1 MTIFKKYFLYLMIV
15 FLPLPVIASEE
26 LPDIKYDKFTLP
38 NGLRVIVHEDRKI
51 PVVAVNVW
59 YHVGSKDELPGKTGF
74 AHLFEH
80 LMFNGTENYNNEY
93 FGPFQQVGA
102 TNMNGTTNNDRTN
115 YFENVPTPAL
125 DLALWMESDRMGHL
139 LGVVNQEKLDEQR
152 GVVQNE
158 KRQGENQP
166 YGRVFIQASKATFPV
181 GHPYSWTTIGSMEDL
196 NAATLEDVQLWFK
209 TYYGPNNAVLSL
221 AGDINVDE
229 AKKIVT
235 KYFGDI
241 PPGPSPIKKKK
252 WIAKRSG
259 EKREIMY
266 DRVPNARIYKVW
278 NTPEIGSP
286 EHAHFELLASLLTGG
301 KNSALYQELVYK
313 RQLATSVSA
322 FYYDREIA
330 GQFWIA
336 VDLANGRSLDD
347 LEDAMDKA
355 LSDFIKKGPSAKRLK
370 NTKTSI
376 RASSIK
382 GLQRVGGF
390 GGKSDLLAY
399 SEVYSGNPGAYL
411 EFINGIM
418 EITNKEIKETANT
431 WLTDGAYVL
440 TVIPEENRS
449 YDSESTAD
457 RSKLPF
463 PTEFPELDLPEI
475 QRAKLSNGLE
485 VVLAERHDVPM
496 INLSFQIKSGHATDP
511 LGQPG
516 LANFTMSMLT
526 EGSKS
531 FNALELSDQLEELG
545 TDLYTSTGL
554 DSSSINISSL
564 KSSFEESIEIMFE
577 VITEPTFDQ
586 EEIDRKKIRWLAA
599 IDQSLSTPNG
609 MVSNLIPEILYGEDH
624 PYAKPFSGN
633 GTRESIQ
640 WMSRDDLINYK
651 NRFIAPSNGTLILVG
666 DTTLDE
672 ILPILEA
679 QFGSWPENRMLKGAQ
694 LVYTINKEPDSRRVF
709 LIDKPG
715 AVQSLIVAGQLMP
728 GMRTSDEID
737 IDLMNRVIGG
747 SFTSRL
753 NMNLREDKSWS
764 YGVRTRLSQ
773 YKGPRP
779 MLVSAPVQ
787 TDKTVDSIQEIIREY
802 DEYLSSNPAK
812 NEELEAI
819 VNDLSLGLIGDFET
833 FGSLMSGLSGIV
845 SFDREDDFLDNLPTK
860 YRSMTIDNINAAA
873 ERYIDPSI
881 WTWVIVGDLSKI
893 EQGIRELDLGE
904 IEILKLD

>member
-1 MTIFKKYFLYLMIV
+1 MTIFKKYFLYFVIV
-15 FLPLPVIASEE
+15 FSPLSVIASEQ

-139 LGVVNQEKLDEQR
+139 LGVINQEKLDEQR

-511 LGQPG
+511 LGQTG

-640 WMSRDDLINYK
+640 WMSRDDLIDYK

-728 GMRTSDEID
+728 GMRTPDEID

-753 NMNLREDKSWS
+753 NINLREDKSWS

-845 SFDREDDFLDNLPTK
+845 SFDREDDFLDNLPAK
-860 YRSMTIDNINAAA
+860 YRSMTIDDINTAA

>member
-1 MTIFKKYFLYLMIV
+1 MINLNKTILSFLVVLIS
-15 FLPLPVIASEE
+15 FSTLANEDLPE
-26 LPDIKYDKFTLP
+26 IKYEKFTLP

-51 PVVAVNVW
+51 PVVAVNIW
-59 YHVGSKDELPGKTGF
+59 YHVGSKDERPGKTGF

-93 FGPFQQVGA
+93 FSPFQQVGA
-102 TNMNGTTNNDRTN
+102 TDMNGTTNNDRTN

-139 LGVVNQEKLDEQR
+139 LGVVNEEKLDEQR

-166 YGRVFIQASKATFPV
+166 YGRVFLQASKSTFPV
-181 GHPYSWTTIGSMEDL
+181 GHPYSWTTIGSLEDL
-196 NAATLEDVQLWFK
+196 NAATLEDVQNWFK

-221 AGDINVDE
+221 AGDLNTDE
-229 AKKIVT
+229 AKEIVT

-266 DRVPNARIYKVW
+266 DRVPNTRIYKVW

-286 EHAHFELLASLLTGG
+286 EQTHFELMASLLTGG
-301 KNSALYQELVYK
+301 KNSSLYQELVYK
-313 RQLATSVSA
+313 RRLATSVSA
-322 FYYDREIA
+322 FYYDRELA

-336 VDLANGRSLDD
+336 VDLANGQSLAELEAALDD
-347 LEDAMDKA
+347 T
-355 LSDFIKKGPSAKRLK
+355 LSEFIKRGPNAKRLK

-376 RASSIK
+376 RASWIK
-382 GLQRVGGF
+382 GLQRIGGF

-399 SEVYSGNPGAYL
+399 SEVYSGDPGAYL
-411 EFINGIM
+411 KFINDMM
-418 EITNKEIKETANT
+418 EITNKDIKTTAST

-440 TVIPEENRS
+440 TVVPEETRTFS
-449 YDSESTAD
+449 TESVVD
-457 RSKLPF
+457 RTQLPF
-463 PTEFPELDLPEI
+463 PTDFPVLDLPKI
-475 QRAKLSNGLE
+475 QRAKLSNGLD
-485 VVLAERHDVPM
+485 VVFAERHDVPM

-511 LGQPG
+511 KEQPG
-516 LANFTMSMLT
+516 LASFTMSMLT
-526 EGSKS
+526 EGTGSYD
-531 FNALELSDQLEELG
+531 ALELSNRLEELG
-545 TDLYTSTGL
+545 TDLYTNTGL
-554 DSSSINISSL
+554 DVSSVNISSL
-564 KSSFEESIEIMFE
+564 KSNFVDSLKIMHE
-577 VITEPTFDQ
+577 VITDSTFDQ
-586 EEIDRKKIRWLAA
+586 TEIERKKSRWLAA

-609 MVSNLIPEILYGEDH
+609 MVSNLIPEILYGENH

-640 WMSRDDLINYK
+640 WMSREDLINYK
-651 NRFIAPSNGTLILVG
+651 QRFIAPSNASLIVVG

-672 ILPILEA
+672 VVPMLES
-679 QFGSWPENRMLKGAQ
+679 QFGKLTENKMLKGAQ
-694 LVYTINKEPDSRRVF
+694 LDYKVTNQPETRKVYLV
-709 LIDKPG
+709 DKPG

-728 GMRTSDEID
+728 AIGSSDEID

-779 MLVSAPVQ
+779 MLVYAPVQ
-787 TDKTVDSIQEIIREY
+787 TDKTIPSIQEIIREY

-812 NEELEAI
+812 DEELEAI
-819 VNDLSLGLIGDFET
+819 VKDLSLGLIGDYET
-833 FGSLMSGLSGIV
+833 FGALMSGLSGIV
-845 SFDREDDFLDNLPTK
+845 SQGRDDNYIDTLPTK
-860 YRSMTIDNINAAA
+860 YRSMTIEDINSAAI
-873 ERYIDPSI
+873 RYLDPSI

-893 EQGIRELDLGE
+893 EEGIEELNLGK
-904 IEILKLD
+904 IEVITLD

>member
-1 MTIFKKYFLYLMIV
+1 MINLNKTIISFLVVLIS
-15 FLPLPVIASEE
+15 FSTLANEDLPE
-26 LPDIKYDKFTLP
+26 IKYEKFTLP

-59 YHVGSKDELPGKTGF
+59 YHVGSKDERPGKTGF

-93 FGPFQQVGA
+93 FSPFQQVGA
-102 TNMNGTTNNDRTN
+102 TDMNGTTNNDRTN

-139 LGVVNQEKLDEQR
+139 LGVVNEEKLNEQR

-166 YGRVFIQASKATFPV
+166 YGRVFLQASKSTFPV
-181 GHPYSWTTIGSMEDL
+181 GHPYSWTTIGSLEDL
-196 NAATLEDVQLWFK
+196 NAATLEDVQTWFK

-221 AGDINVDE
+221 AGDINTDE
-229 AKKIVT
+229 AKEIVT

-266 DRVPNARIYKVW
+266 DRVPNTRIYKVW

-286 EHAHFELLASLLTGG
+286 EHTHFELMASLLTGG
-301 KNSALYQELVYK
+301 KNSSLYQELVYK
-313 RQLATSVSA
+313 RRLATSVSA
-322 FYYDREIA
+322 FYYDRELA

-336 VDLANGRSLDD
+336 VDLANGQSLAELEAALDD
-347 LEDAMDKA
+347 T
-355 LSDFIKKGPSAKRLK
+355 LSEFIKRGPNVKRLK

-376 RASSIK
+376 RASWIK
-382 GLQRVGGF
+382 GLQRIGGF

-399 SEVYSGNPGAYL
+399 SEVYSGDPGAYL
-411 EFINGIM
+411 KFINDMM
-418 EITNKEIKETANT
+418 EITNKDIKTTASA

-440 TVIPEENRS
+440 TVVPEENRTFS
-449 YDSESTAD
+449 SESVVD
-457 RSKLPF
+457 RTQLPF
-463 PTEFPELDLPEI
+463 PTDFPVLDLPKI
-475 QRAKLSNGLE
+475 QRAKLSNGLD

-511 LGQPG
+511 KEQPG
-516 LANFTMSMLT
+516 LASFTMSMLT
-526 EGSKS
+526 EGTGSYD
-531 FNALELSDQLEELG
+531 ALELSDRLEELG
-545 TDLYTSTGL
+545 TDLYTNTGL
-554 DSSSINISSL
+554 DVSSVNISSL
-564 KSSFEESIEIMFE
+564 KSNFVDSLKIMHE
-577 VITEPTFDQ
+577 VIIDSTFDQ
-586 EEIDRKKIRWLAA
+586 TEIERKKSRWLAA

-609 MVSNLIPEILYGEDH
+609 MVSNLIPEILYGENH

-640 WMSRDDLINYK
+640 WMSREDLINYK
-651 NRFIAPSNGTLILVG
+651 QRFIAPSNASLIVVG

-672 ILPILEA
+672 VVPMLES
-679 QFGSWPENRMLKGAQ
+679 QFGKLTENKMLKGAQ
-694 LVYTINKEPDSRRVF
+694 LDYEVENQSETRKVYLV
-709 LIDKPG
+709 DKPG

-728 GMRTSDEID
+728 AIGSPDEID

-779 MLVSAPVQ
+779 MLVYAPVQ
-787 TDKTVDSIQEIIREY
+787 TDKTIPSIQEIIREY

-812 NEELEAI
+812 DEELEAI
-819 VNDLSLGLIGDFET
+819 VKDLSLGLIGDYET
-833 FGSLMSGLSGIV
+833 FGALMSGLSGIV
-845 SFDREDDFLDNLPTK
+845 SQGRDDNYIDTLPTK
-860 YRSMTIDNINAAA
+860 YRSMTIEDINSAAK
-873 ERYIDPSI
+873 RYLDPSI

-893 EQGIRELDLGE
+893 EEGIEELNLGK
-904 IEILKLD
+904 IEVITLD

>member
-1 MTIFKKYFLYLMIV
+1 MINLNKTIISFLVVLIS
-15 FLPLPVIASEE
+15 FSTFANEDLPE
-26 LPDIKYDKFTLP
+26 IKYEKFTLP

-59 YHVGSKDELPGKTGF
+59 YHVGSKDERPGKTGF

-93 FGPFQQVGA
+93 FSPFQQVGA
-102 TNMNGTTNNDRTN
+102 TDMNGTTNNDRTN

-139 LGVVNQEKLDEQR
+139 LGVVNEEKLNEQR

-166 YGRVFIQASKATFPV
+166 YGRVFLQASKSTFPV
-181 GHPYSWTTIGSMEDL
+181 GHPYSWTTIGSLEDL
-196 NAATLEDVQLWFK
+196 NAATLEDVQTWFK

-221 AGDINVDE
+221 AGDINADE
-229 AKKIVT
+229 AKEIVT

-266 DRVPNARIYKVW
+266 DRVPNTRIYKVW

-286 EHAHFELLASLLTGG
+286 EHTHFELMASLLTGG
-301 KNSALYQELVYK
+301 KNSSLYQELVYK
-313 RQLATSVSA
+313 RRLATSVSA
-322 FYYDREIA
+322 FYYDRELA

-336 VDLANGRSLDD
+336 VDLANGQSLAELEAALDD
-347 LEDAMDKA
+347 T
-355 LSDFIKKGPSAKRLK
+355 LSEFIKRGPNAKRLK

-376 RASSIK
+376 RASWIK
-382 GLQRVGGF
+382 GLQRIGGF

-399 SEVYSGNPGAYL
+399 SEVYSGDPGAYL
-411 EFINGIM
+411 KFINDMM
-418 EITNKEIKETANT
+418 EITNKDIKTTASA

-440 TVIPEENRS
+440 TVVPEENRTFS
-449 YDSESTAD
+449 SESVVD
-457 RSKLPF
+457 RTQLPF
-463 PTEFPELDLPEI
+463 PTDFPVLDLPKI
-475 QRAKLSNGLE
+475 QRAKLSNGLD

-511 LGQPG
+511 KEQPG
-516 LANFTMSMLT
+516 LASFTMSMLT
-526 EGSKS
+526 EGTGSYD
-531 FNALELSDQLEELG
+531 ALELSDRLEELG
-545 TDLYTSTGL
+545 TDLYTNTGL
-554 DSSSINISSL
+554 DVSSVNISSL
-564 KSSFEESIEIMFE
+564 KSNFVDSLKIMHE
-577 VITEPTFDQ
+577 VITDSTFDQ
-586 EEIDRKKIRWLAA
+586 TEIERKKSRWLAA

-609 MVSNLIPEILYGEDH
+609 MVSNLIPEILYGENH

-640 WMSRDDLINYK
+640 WMSREDLINYK
-651 NRFIAPSNGTLILVG
+651 QRFIAPSNASLIVVG

-672 ILPILEA
+672 VVPMLES
-679 QFGSWPENRMLKGAQ
+679 QFGKLTENKMLKGAQ
-694 LVYTINKEPDSRRVF
+694 LDYKVTNQPETRKVYLV
-709 LIDKPG
+709 DKPG

-728 GMRTSDEID
+728 AIGSSDEID

-779 MLVSAPVQ
+779 MLVYAPVQ
-787 TDKTVDSIQEIIREY
+787 TDKTIPSIQEIIREY
-802 DEYLSSNPAK
+802 DEYLSSNPA
-812 NEELEAI
+812 NDEELEAI
-819 VNDLSLGLIGDFET
+819 VKDLSLGLIGDYET
-833 FGSLMSGLSGIV
+833 FGALMSGLSGIV
-845 SFDREDDFLDNLPTK
+845 SQGRDDNYIDTLPTK
-860 YRSMTIDNINAAA
+860 YRSMTIEDINSAAI
-873 ERYIDPSI
+873 RYLDPSI

-893 EQGIRELDLGE
+893 EEGIEELNLGK
-904 IEILKLD
+904 IEVITLD

>member
-1 MTIFKKYFLYLMIV
+1 MTIFKKYFLYLLIV
-15 FLPLPVIASEE
+15 FLPLPVIASEQ

-347 LEDAMDKA
+347 LEDAMDTA

-728 GMRTSDEID
+728 GMRTPDEID

-845 SFDREDDFLDNLPTK
+845 SFDREDDFLDNLPAK
-860 YRSMTIDNINAAA
+860 YRSMTIDDINTAA

>member
-1 MTIFKKYFLYLMIV
+1 MINLNKTILSFLVVLIS
-15 FLPLPVIASEE
+15 FSTLANEDLPE
-26 LPDIKYDKFTLP
+26 IKYEKFTLP

-51 PVVAVNVW
+51 PVVAVNIW
-59 YHVGSKDELPGKTGF
+59 YHVGSKDERPGKTGF

-93 FGPFQQVGA
+93 FSPFQQVGA
-102 TNMNGTTNNDRTN
+102 TDMNGTTNNDRTN

-139 LGVVNQEKLDEQR
+139 LGVVNEEKLDEQR

-166 YGRVFIQASKATFPV
+166 YGRVFLQASKSTFPV
-181 GHPYSWTTIGSMEDL
+181 GHPYSWTTIGSLEDL
-196 NAATLEDVQLWFK
+196 NAATLEDVQNWFK

-221 AGDINVDE
+221 AGDINTDE
-229 AKKIVT
+229 AKEIVT

-266 DRVPNARIYKVW
+266 DRVPNTRIYKVW

-286 EHAHFELLASLLTGG
+286 EQTHFELMASLLTGG
-301 KNSALYQELVYK
+301 KNSSLYQELVYK
-313 RQLATSVSA
+313 RRLATSVSA
-322 FYYDREIA
+322 FYYDRELA

-336 VDLANGRSLDD
+336 VDLANGQSLAELEAALDD
-347 LEDAMDKA
+347 T
-355 LSDFIKKGPSAKRLK
+355 LSEFIKRGPNAKRLK

-376 RASSIK
+376 RASWIK
-382 GLQRVGGF
+382 GLQRIGGF

-399 SEVYSGNPGAYL
+399 SEVYSGDPGAYL
-411 EFINGIM
+411 KFINDMM
-418 EITNKEIKETANT
+418 EITNKDIKTTAST

-440 TVIPEENRS
+440 TVVPEETRTFS
-449 YDSESTAD
+449 TESVVD
-457 RSKLPF
+457 RTQLPF
-463 PTEFPELDLPEI
+463 PTDFPVLDLPKI
-475 QRAKLSNGLE
+475 QRAKLSNGLD
-485 VVLAERHDVPM
+485 VVFAERHDVPM

-511 LGQPG
+511 KEQPG
-516 LANFTMSMLT
+516 LASFTMSMLT
-526 EGSKS
+526 EGTGSYD
-531 FNALELSDQLEELG
+531 ALELSNRLEELG
-545 TDLYTSTGL
+545 TDLYTNTGL
-554 DSSSINISSL
+554 DVSSVNISSL
-564 KSSFEESIEIMFE
+564 KSNFVDSLKIMHE
-577 VITEPTFDQ
+577 VITDSTFDQ
-586 EEIDRKKIRWLAA
+586 TEIERKKSRWLAA

-609 MVSNLIPEILYGEDH
+609 MVSNLIPEILYGENH

-640 WMSRDDLINYK
+640 WMSREDLINYK
-651 NRFIAPSNGTLILVG
+651 QRFIAPSNASLIVVG

-672 ILPILEA
+672 VVPMLES
-679 QFGSWPENRMLKGAQ
+679 QFGKLTENKMLKGAQ
-694 LVYTINKEPDSRRVF
+694 LDYKVTNQPETRKVYLV
-709 LIDKPG
+709 DKPG

-728 GMRTSDEID
+728 AIGSSDEID

-779 MLVSAPVQ
+779 MLVYAPVQ
-787 TDKTVDSIQEIIREY
+787 TDKTIPSIQEIIREY

-812 NEELEAI
+812 DEELEAI
-819 VNDLSLGLIGDFET
+819 VKDLSLGLIGDYET
-833 FGSLMSGLSGIV
+833 FGALMSGLSGIV
-845 SFDREDDFLDNLPTK
+845 SQGRDDNYIDTLPTK
-860 YRSMTIDNINAAA
+860 YRSMTIEDINSAAI
-873 ERYIDPSI
+873 RYLDPSI

-893 EQGIRELDLGE
+893 EEGIEELNLGK
-904 IEILKLD
+904 IEVITLD

>member
-1 MTIFKKYFLYLMIV
+1 MINLNKTITSFLI
-15 FLPLPVIASEE
+15 FLISFSTLANEDLPE
-26 LPDIKYDKFTLP
+26 IKYEKFTLP

-59 YHVGSKDELPGKTGF
+59 YHVGSKDERPGKTGF

-102 TNMNGTTNNDRTN
+102 TDMNGTTNNDRTN

-139 LGVVNQEKLDEQR
+139 LGVINEEKLDEQR

-166 YGRVFIQASKATFPV
+166 YGRVFLQASKSTFPV
-181 GHPYSWTTIGSMEDL
+181 GHPYSWTTIGSLEDL
-196 NAATLEDVQLWFK
+196 NAATLEDVQTWFK

-221 AGDINVDE
+221 AGDINTDE
-229 AKKIVT
+229 AKEIVT

-266 DRVPNARIYKVW
+266 DRVPNTRIYKVW

-286 EHAHFELLASLLTGG
+286 EHTHFELMASLLTGG
-301 KNSALYQELVYK
+301 KNSSLYQELVYK

-322 FYYDREIA
+322 FYYDRELA

-336 VDLANGRSLDD
+336 VDLANGQSLEELEAALDD
-347 LEDAMDKA
+347 T
-355 LSDFIKKGPSAKRLK
+355 LSEFIKRGPNAKRLK

-382 GLQRVGGF
+382 GLQRIGGF

-399 SEVYSGNPGAYL
+399 SEVYTGDPGAYL
-411 EFINGIM
+411 KFINDM
-418 EITNKEIKETANT
+418 MDITNKDIKTTASA

-440 TVIPEENRS
+440 TVVPEENRTFS
-449 YDSESTAD
+449 TESLVD
-457 RSKLPF
+457 RTQLPF
-463 PTEFPELDLPEI
+463 PTDFPVLDLPKI
-475 QRAKLSNGLE
+475 QRAKLSNGLD

-496 INLSFQIKSGHATDP
+496 VNLSFQIKSGHATDP
-511 LGQPG
+511 KEQPG
-516 LANFTMSMLT
+516 LASFTMSMLT
-526 EGSKS
+526 EGTSS
-531 FNALELSDQLEELG
+531 YDALELSDRLEELG
-545 TDLYTSTGL
+545 TDLYTNTGL
-554 DSSSINISSL
+554 DVSSVNISSL
-564 KSSFEESIEIMFE
+564 KSNFVDSLKIMHE
-577 VITEPTFDQ
+577 VITDPTFDQ
-586 EEIDRKKIRWLAA
+586 TEIERKKVRWLAA

-609 MVSNLIPEILYGEDH
+609 IVSNLIPEILYGDNH

-640 WMSRDDLINYK
+640 WMSREDLINYK
-651 NRFIAPSNGTLILVG
+651 QRFITPSNASLIVVG

-672 ILPILEA
+672 LVPMLES
-679 QFGSWPENRMLKGAQ
+679 QFGKLAENKMLKGVQ
-694 LVYTINKEPDSRRVF
+694 LNYEVENQSETRRGYLV
-709 LIDKPG
+709 DKPG

-728 GMRTSDEID
+728 AIGSSDEID

-764 YGVRTRLSQ
+764 YGVRARLSQ

-779 MLVSAPVQ
+779 MLVYAPVQ
-787 TDKTVDSIQEIIREY
+787 TDKTIPSIQEIIREY
-802 DEYLSSNPAK
+802 EEYLSSNPAK
-812 NEELEAI
+812 DEELEAI
-819 VNDLSLGLIGDFET
+819 VKDLSLGLIGDYET
-833 FGSLMSGLSGIV
+833 FGALMSGLSGIV
-845 SFDREDDFLDNLPTK
+845 SQGRDDNYIDTLPTK
-860 YRSMTIDNINAAA
+860 YRSMTIEDINSAAKK
-873 ERYIDPSI
+873 YLDPSV

-893 EQGIRELDLGE
+893 KEGIEELNLGK
-904 IEILKLD
+904 IEVITLD

>member
-1 MTIFKKYFLYLMIV
+1 MTIFKKYFLYFVIV
-15 FLPLPVIASEE
+15 FSPLSVIASEQ

-640 WMSRDDLINYK
+640 WMSRDDLIDYK

-845 SFDREDDFLDNLPTK
+845 SFDREDDFLDNLPAK
-860 YRSMTIDNINAAA
+860 YRSMTIDDINTAA

>member
-1 MTIFKKYFLYLMIV
+1 MTIFKKYFFYLMIV
-15 FLPLPVIASEE
+15 FSPLSVIASEE
-26 LPDIKYDKFTLP
+26 LPDIQYDKFTLP

-139 LGVVNQEKLDEQR
+139 LGVINQEKLDEQR

-286 EHAHFELLASLLTGG
+286 EHAHFELLASLLSGG

-440 TVIPEENRS
+440 TVIPEENRT
-449 YDSESTAD
+449 YNSESSAD

-511 LGQPG
+511 LEQPG

-531 FNALELSDQLEELG
+531 FDALELSDQLEELG

-586 EEIDRKKIRWLAA
+586 EEIERKKIRWLAA

-609 MVSNLIPEILYGEDH
+609 MVSNLIPEILYGEGH

-640 WMSRDDLINYK
+640 WMTRDDLINYK

-672 ILPILEA
+672 ILPTLEA
-679 QFGSWPENRMLKGAQ
+679 LFGSWSENRMLKGVQ
-694 LVYTINKEPDSRRVF
+694 LDYTIKKEPDSRRVF

-715 AVQSLIVAGQLMP
+715 AVQSLIIAGQLMP

-860 YRSMTIDNINAAA
+860 YRSMTIGDINAAA
-873 ERYIDPSI
+873 ERYINPNI

>member
-1 MTIFKKYFLYLMIV
+1 MTIFKKYFLYFIIV
-15 FLPLPVIASEE
+15 FSPLSVIASEE

-166 YGRVFIQASKATFPV
+166 FGRVFIQASKATFPV

-286 EHAHFELLASLLTGG
+286 EHARFELLASLLTDG

-336 VDLANGRSLDD
+336 ADLANGRSLDD
-347 LEDAMDKA
+347 LEDAMDNA
-355 LSDFIKKGPSAKRLK
+355 LSEFIKKGPSAKRLK

-399 SEVYSGNPGAYL
+399 SEVYTGNPGAYL

-418 EITNKEIKETANT
+418 EITSREVKETANA

-440 TVIPEENRS
+440 TVVPEQNRT
-449 YDSESTAD
+449 YDSESSAD

-463 PTEFPELDLPEI
+463 PTEFPELDLPQI

-511 LGQPG
+511 KEQPG

-526 EGSKS
+526 EGTKS
-531 FNALELSDQLEELG
+531 FDALELSDRLEELG

-586 EEIDRKKIRWLAA
+586 QEIDRKKIRWLAA

-640 WMSRDDLINYK
+640 WMSRDDLVNYK

-679 QFGSWPENRMLKGAQ
+679 QFGSWPENRMLKGVQ
-694 LVYTINKEPDSRRVF
+694 LDYTINKETDSRRVF

-819 VNDLSLGLIGDFET
+819 VNDLSLGLIGDYET

-860 YRSMTIDNINAAA
+860 YRSMTIDDINAAA

>member
-1 MTIFKKYFLYLMIV
+1 MINLNKTITSFLI
-15 FLPLPVIASEE
+15 FLISFSTLANEGLPE
-26 LPDIKYDKFTLP
+26 IKYEKFTLP

-51 PVVAVNVW
+51 PVVAVNIW
-59 YHVGSKDELPGKTGF
+59 YHVGSKDERPGKTGF

-93 FGPFQQVGA
+93 FSPFQQVGA
-102 TNMNGTTNNDRTN
+102 TDMNGTTNNDRTN

-139 LGVVNQEKLDEQR
+139 LGVVNEEKLDEQR

-166 YGRVFIQASKATFPV
+166 YGRVFLQASKSTFPV
-181 GHPYSWTTIGSMEDL
+181 GHPYSWTTIGSLEDL
-196 NAATLEDVQLWFK
+196 NAATLEDVQNWFK

-221 AGDINVDE
+221 AGDINTDE
-229 AKKIVT
+229 AKEIVT

-266 DRVPNARIYKVW
+266 DRVPNTRIYKVW

-286 EHAHFELLASLLTGG
+286 EQTHFELMASLLTGG
-301 KNSALYQELVYK
+301 KNSSLYQELVYK
-313 RQLATSVSA
+313 RRLATSVSA
-322 FYYDREIA
+322 FYYDRELA

-336 VDLANGRSLDD
+336 VDLANGQSLAELEAALDD
-347 LEDAMDKA
+347 T
-355 LSDFIKKGPSAKRLK
+355 LSEFIKRGPNAKRLK

-376 RASSIK
+376 RASWIK
-382 GLQRVGGF
+382 GLQRIGGF

-399 SEVYSGNPGAYL
+399 SEVYSGDPGAYL
-411 EFINGIM
+411 KFINDMM
-418 EITNKEIKETANT
+418 EITNKDIKTTASA

-440 TVIPEENRS
+440 TVVPEENRTFS
-449 YDSESTAD
+449 SESVVD
-457 RSKLPF
+457 RTQLPF
-463 PTEFPELDLPEI
+463 PTDFPVLDLPKI
-475 QRAKLSNGLE
+475 QRAQLSNGLD

-511 LGQPG
+511 KEQPG
-516 LANFTMSMLT
+516 LASFTMSMLT
-526 EGSKS
+526 EGTGSYD
-531 FNALELSDQLEELG
+531 ALELSDRLEELG
-545 TDLYTSTGL
+545 TDLYTNTGL
-554 DSSSINISSL
+554 DVSSVNISSL
-564 KSSFEESIEIMFE
+564 KSNFVDSLKIMYE

-586 EEIDRKKIRWLAA
+586 TEIERKKSRWLAA

-609 MVSNLIPEILYGEDH
+609 MVSNLIPKILYGENH

-640 WMSRDDLINYK
+640 WMSREDLMNYK
-651 NRFIAPSNGTLILVG
+651 QRFIAPSNASLIVVG
-666 DTTLDE
+666 NTTLDE
-672 ILPILEA
+672 VVPMLES
-679 QFGSWPENRMLKGAQ
+679 QFGKLAENKMLKGVQ
-694 LVYTINKEPDSRRVF
+694 LDYEVVNQPDIRRVY
-709 LIDKPG
+709 LVDKPG

-728 GMRTSDEID
+728 AIGSSDEID

-764 YGVRTRLSQ
+764 YGVRARLSQ

-779 MLVSAPVQ
+779 MLVYAPVQ
-787 TDKTVDSIQEIIREY
+787 TDKTIPSIQEIIREY

-812 NEELEAI
+812 DEELEAI
-819 VNDLSLGLIGDFET
+819 VKDLSLGLIGDYET
-833 FGSLMSGLSGIV
+833 FGALMSGLSGIV
-845 SFDREDDFLDNLPTK
+845 SQGRDDNYIDTLPTK
-860 YRSMTIDNINAAA
+860 YRSMTIDDINSAAK
-873 ERYIDPSI
+873 RYLDPSV
-881 WTWVIVGDLSKI
+881 WTWVIIGDLSKI
-893 EQGIRELDLGE
+893 EEGIEELNLGK
-904 IEILKLD
+904 IEVITLD

>member
-347 LEDAMDKA
+347 LEDAMDTA

-449 YDSESTAD
+449 YNSESTAD

-531 FNALELSDQLEELG
+531 FDALELSDQLEELG

-577 VITEPTFDQ
+577 VITEPTFDE

-666 DTTLDE
+666 DTNLDE
-672 ILPILEA
+672 ILPTLEA

-694 LVYTINKEPDSRRVF
+694 LDYTINKEPDSRRVF

-860 YRSMTIDNINAAA
+860 YRSMTIDDINAAA
-873 ERYIDPSI
+873 QRYIDPSI

>member
-1 MTIFKKYFLYLMIV
+1 MINLNKTITSFLI
-15 FLPLPVIASEE
+15 FLISFSTLANEDLPE
-26 LPDIKYDKFTLP
+26 IKYEKFTLP

-59 YHVGSKDELPGKTGF
+59 YHVGSKDERPGKTGF

-102 TNMNGTTNNDRTN
+102 TDMNGTTNNDRTN

-139 LGVVNQEKLDEQR
+139 LGVINEEKLDEQR

-166 YGRVFIQASKATFPV
+166 YGRVFLQASKSTFPV
-181 GHPYSWTTIGSMEDL
+181 GHPYSWTTIGSLEDL
-196 NAATLEDVQLWFK
+196 NAATLEDVQNWFK

-221 AGDINVDE
+221 AGDINTDE
-229 AKKIVT
+229 AKEIVT

-266 DRVPNARIYKVW
+266 DRVPNTRIYKVW

-286 EHAHFELLASLLTGG
+286 EQTHFELMASLLTGG
-301 KNSALYQELVYK
+301 KNSSLYQELVYK
-313 RQLATSVSA
+313 RRLATSVSA
-322 FYYDREIA
+322 FYYDRELA

-336 VDLANGRSLDD
+336 VDLANGQSLAELEAALDD
-347 LEDAMDKA
+347 T
-355 LSDFIKKGPSAKRLK
+355 LSEFIKRGPNAKRLK

-376 RASSIK
+376 RASWIK
-382 GLQRVGGF
+382 GLQRIGGF

-399 SEVYSGNPGAYL
+399 SEVYSGDPGAYL
-411 EFINGIM
+411 KFINDMM
-418 EITNKEIKETANT
+418 EITNKDIKTTASA

-440 TVIPEENRS
+440 TVVPEENRTFS
-449 YDSESTAD
+449 SESVVD
-457 RSKLPF
+457 RTQLPF
-463 PTEFPELDLPEI
+463 PTDFPVLDLPKI
-475 QRAKLSNGLE
+475 QRAQLSNGLD

-511 LGQPG
+511 KEQPG
-516 LANFTMSMLT
+516 LASFTMSMLT
-526 EGSKS
+526 EGTGSYD
-531 FNALELSDQLEELG
+531 ALELSDRLEELG
-545 TDLYTSTGL
+545 TDLYTNTGL
-554 DSSSINISSL
+554 DVSSVNISSL
-564 KSSFEESIEIMFE
+564 KSNFVDSLKIMYE

-586 EEIDRKKIRWLAA
+586 TEIERKKSRWLAA

-609 MVSNLIPEILYGEDH
+609 MVSNLIPKILYGENH

-640 WMSRDDLINYK
+640 WMSREDLMNYK
-651 NRFIAPSNGTLILVG
+651 QRFIAPSNASLIVVG
-666 DTTLDE
+666 NTTLDE
-672 ILPILEA
+672 VVPMLES
-679 QFGSWPENRMLKGAQ
+679 QFGKLAENKMLKGVQ
-694 LVYTINKEPDSRRVF
+694 LNYKVVNQSDIRRVY
-709 LIDKPG
+709 LVDKPG

-728 GMRTSDEID
+728 AIGSSDEID

-764 YGVRTRLSQ
+764 YGVRARLSQ

-779 MLVSAPVQ
+779 MLVYAPVQ
-787 TDKTVDSIQEIIREY
+787 TDKTIPSIQEIIREY

-812 NEELEAI
+812 DEELEAI
-819 VNDLSLGLIGDFET
+819 VKDLSLGLIGDYET
-833 FGSLMSGLSGIV
+833 FGALMSGLSGIV
-845 SFDREDDFLDNLPTK
+845 SQGRDDNYIDTLPTK
-860 YRSMTIDNINAAA
+860 YRSMTIDDINSAAK
-873 ERYIDPSI
+873 RYLDPSV
-881 WTWVIVGDLSKI
+881 WTWVIIGDLSKI
-893 EQGIRELDLGE
+893 EEGIEELNLGK
-904 IEILKLD
+904 IEVITLD

>member
-1 MTIFKKYFLYLMIV
+1 MINLNKTITAFFV
-15 FLPLPVIASEE
+15 FLISLPIIANED
-26 LPDIKYDKFTLP
+26 LPEIKYEKFTLP

-59 YHVGSKDELPGKTGF
+59 YHVGSKDERPGKTGF

-102 TNMNGTTNNDRTN
+102 TDMNGTTNSDRTN

-139 LGVVNQEKLDEQR
+139 LGVVNEEKLNEQR

-166 YGRVFIQASKATFPV
+166 YGRVFLQASKSTFPV
-181 GHPYSWTTIGSMEDL
+181 GHPYSWTTIGSLEDL
-196 NAATLEDVQLWFK
+196 NAATLEDVQTWFK

-221 AGDINVDE
+221 AGDINADE
-229 AKKIVT
+229 AKAIVT

-266 DRVPNARIYKVW
+266 DRVPNTRIYKVW

-286 EHAHFELLASLLTGG
+286 EHSHFELMASLLTGG
-301 KNSALYQELVYK
+301 KNSSLYQELVYK
-313 RQLATSVSA
+313 RRLATSVSA
-322 FYYDREIA
+322 FYYDRELA

-336 VDLANGRSLDD
+336 IDLAKGQSLAELEAALDD
-347 LEDAMDKA
+347 T
-355 LSDFIKKGPSAKRLK
+355 LSEFIKRGPNAKRLK

-376 RASSIK
+376 RASWIK
-382 GLQRVGGF
+382 GLQRIGGF

-399 SEVYSGNPGAYL
+399 AEVYSGDPGGYL
-411 EFINGIM
+411 KFINDM
-418 EITNKEIKETANT
+418 MDITNKDLKNTAST
-431 WLTDGAYVL
+431 WLTDGVYVL
-440 TVIPEENRS
+440 TVVPEENRTFS
-449 YDSESTAD
+449 TESVVD
-457 RSKLPF
+457 RTQLPF
-463 PTEFPELDLPEI
+463 PTDFPVLDLPKI
-475 QRAKLSNGLE
+475 QRAKLSNGLD

-511 LGQPG
+511 KEQPG
-516 LANFTMSMLT
+516 LASFAMSMLT
-526 EGSKS
+526 EGTGSY
-531 FNALELSDQLEELG
+531 NALELSDRLEELG
-545 TDLYTSTGL
+545 TDLYTNTGL
-554 DSSSINISSL
+554 DVSSVNISSL
-564 KSSFEESIEIMFE
+564 KSNFVDSLKIMHE
-577 VITEPTFDQ
+577 VITDPTFDQ
-586 EEIDRKKIRWLAA
+586 TEIERKKLRWLAA

-609 MVSNLIPEILYGEDH
+609 MVSNLIPEILYGENH
-624 PYAKPFSGN
+624 PYAKPMSGN

-640 WMSRDDLINYK
+640 WMSREDLMSYK
-651 NRFIAPSNGTLILVG
+651 ERFIAPSNASLIVVG

-672 ILPILEA
+672 VVPMLES
-679 QFGSWPENRMLKGAQ
+679 QFGKLAENKMLKGVQ
-694 LVYTINKEPDSRRVF
+694 LDYEVVNQPASRRVY
-709 LIDKPG
+709 LVDKPG

-728 GMRTSDEID
+728 AIGSSDEID

-779 MLVSAPVQ
+779 MLVYAPVQ
-787 TDKTVDSIQEIIREY
+787 TDKTIPSIQEIIREY

-812 NEELEAI
+812 DEELEAI
-819 VNDLSLGLIGDFET
+819 VKDLSLGLIGDYET
-833 FGSLMSGLSGIV
+833 FGALMSGLSGIV
-845 SFDREDDFLDNLPTK
+845 SQGRNDNYIDTLPTK
-860 YRSMTIDNINAAA
+860 YRSMTIEDINSAAK
-873 ERYIDPSI
+873 EYLDPSI

-893 EQGIRELDLGE
+893 EDGIEDLNLGKIEVITLD
-904 IEILKLD
+904 

>member
-449 YDSESTAD
+449 YNSESTAD

-728 GMRTSDEID
+728 GMRTPDEID

>member
-1 MTIFKKYFLYLMIV
+1 MINLNKTIISFLI
-15 FLPLPVIASEE
+15 FLISFSTLANEDLPE
-26 LPDIKYDKFTLP
+26 IKYEKFTLP

-59 YHVGSKDELPGKTGF
+59 YHVGSKDERPGKTGF

-102 TNMNGTTNNDRTN
+102 TDMNGTTNNDRTN

-139 LGVVNQEKLDEQR
+139 LGVVNEEKLDEQR

-166 YGRVFIQASKATFPV
+166 YGRVFLQASKSTFPV
-181 GHPYSWTTIGSMEDL
+181 GHPYSWTTIGSLEDL
-196 NAATLEDVQLWFK
+196 NAATLEDVQTWFK

-221 AGDINVDE
+221 AGDINADE
-229 AKKIVT
+229 AKEIVT

-266 DRVPNARIYKVW
+266 DRVPNTRIYKVW

-286 EHAHFELLASLLTGG
+286 EHTHFELMASLLTGG
-301 KNSALYQELVYK
+301 KNSSLYQELVYK

-322 FYYDREIA
+322 FYYDRELA

-336 VDLANGRSLDD
+336 VDLANGQSLEELEAALDD
-347 LEDAMDKA
+347 T
-355 LSDFIKKGPSAKRLK
+355 LSEFIKRGPNAKRLK

-382 GLQRVGGF
+382 GLQRIGGF

-399 SEVYSGNPGAYL
+399 SEVYTGDPGAYL
-411 EFINGIM
+411 KFINDM
-418 EITNKEIKETANT
+418 MDITNKDIKTTASA

-440 TVIPEENRS
+440 TVVPEENRTFS
-449 YDSESTAD
+449 TESLVD
-457 RSKLPF
+457 RTQLPF
-463 PTEFPELDLPEI
+463 PTDFPVLDLPKI
-475 QRAKLSNGLE
+475 QRAKLSNGLD

-496 INLSFQIKSGHATDP
+496 VNLSFQIKSGHATDP
-511 LGQPG
+511 KEQPG
-516 LANFTMSMLT
+516 LASFTMSMLT
-526 EGSKS
+526 EGTSS
-531 FNALELSDQLEELG
+531 YDALELSDRLEELG
-545 TDLYTSTGL
+545 TDLYTNTGL
-554 DSSSINISSL
+554 DVSSVNISSL
-564 KSSFEESIEIMFE
+564 KSNFVDSLKIMHE
-577 VITEPTFDQ
+577 VITDPTFDQ
-586 EEIDRKKIRWLAA
+586 TEIERKKVRWLAA

-609 MVSNLIPEILYGEDH
+609 IVSNLIPEILYGDNH

-640 WMSRDDLINYK
+640 WMSREDLINYK
-651 NRFIAPSNGTLILVG
+651 QRFIAPSNASLIVVG

-672 ILPILEA
+672 LVPMLES
-679 QFGSWPENRMLKGAQ
+679 QFGKLAENKMLKGVQ
-694 LVYTINKEPDSRRVF
+694 LDYEVENQSETRRVY
-709 LIDKPG
+709 LVDKPG

-728 GMRTSDEID
+728 AIGSSDEID
-737 IDLMNRVIGG
+737 IGLMNRVIGG

-764 YGVRTRLSQ
+764 YGVRARLSQ

-779 MLVSAPVQ
+779 MLVYAPVQ
-787 TDKTVDSIQEIIREY
+787 TDKTIPSIQEIIREY
-802 DEYLSSNPAK
+802 EEYLSSNPAK
-812 NEELEAI
+812 DEELEAI
-819 VNDLSLGLIGDFET
+819 VKDLSLGLIGDYET
-833 FGSLMSGLSGIV
+833 FGALMSGLSGIV
-845 SFDREDDFLDNLPTK
+845 SQGRDDNYIDTLPTK
-860 YRSMTIDNINAAA
+860 YRSMTIEDINSAAK
-873 ERYIDPSI
+873 RYLDPSV

-893 EQGIRELDLGE
+893 KEGIEELNLGK
-904 IEILKLD
+904 IEVITLD

>member
-336 VDLANGRSLDD
+336 ADLANGRSLDD
-347 LEDAMDKA
+347 LEDAMDNA
-355 LSDFIKKGPSAKRLK
+355 LSEFIKKGPSAKRLK

-399 SEVYSGNPGAYL
+399 SEVYTGNPGAYL

-418 EITNKEIKETANT
+418 EITSKEVKETANA

-440 TVIPEENRS
+440 TVVPEQNRT
-449 YDSESTAD
+449 YDSESSAD

-463 PTEFPELDLPEI
+463 PTEFPELDLPQI

-511 LGQPG
+511 KEQPG

-526 EGSKS
+526 EGTKS
-531 FNALELSDQLEELG
+531 FDALELSDRLEELG

-554 DSSSINISSL
+554 DSSSINVSSL

-586 EEIDRKKIRWLAA
+586 QEIDRKKIRWLAA

-679 QFGSWPENRMLKGAQ
+679 QFGSWPENRMLKGVQ
-694 LVYTINKEPDSRRVF
+694 LDYTINKETDSRRVF

-860 YRSMTIDNINAAA
+860 YRSMTIDDINAAA

-893 EQGIRELDLGE
+893 EQGIRELDLGK

>member
-1 MTIFKKYFLYLMIV
+1 MINLNKTIISFLI
-15 FLPLPVIASEE
+15 FLISFSTLANEDLPE
-26 LPDIKYDKFTLP
+26 IKYEKFTLP

-59 YHVGSKDELPGKTGF
+59 YHVGSKDERPGKTGF

-102 TNMNGTTNNDRTN
+102 TDMNGTTNNDRTN

-139 LGVVNQEKLDEQR
+139 LGVVNEEKLDEQR

-166 YGRVFIQASKATFPV
+166 YGRVFLQASKSTFPV
-181 GHPYSWTTIGSMEDL
+181 GHPYSWTTIGSLEDL
-196 NAATLEDVQLWFK
+196 NAATLEDVQTWFK

-221 AGDINVDE
+221 AGDINADE
-229 AKKIVT
+229 AKEIVT

-266 DRVPNARIYKVW
+266 DRVPNTRIYKVW

-286 EHAHFELLASLLTGG
+286 EHTHFELMASLLTGG
-301 KNSALYQELVYK
+301 KNSSLYQELVYK
-313 RQLATSVSA
+313 RRLATSVSA
-322 FYYDREIA
+322 FYYDRELA

-336 VDLANGRSLDD
+336 VDLANGQSLEELEAALDD
-347 LEDAMDKA
+347 T
-355 LSDFIKKGPSAKRLK
+355 LSDFIKRGPNAKRLK

-382 GLQRVGGF
+382 GLQRIGGF

-399 SEVYSGNPGAYL
+399 SEVYTGDPGAYL
-411 EFINGIM
+411 KFINDM
-418 EITNKEIKETANT
+418 MDITNKDIKTTASA

-440 TVIPEENRS
+440 TVVPEENRTFS
-449 YDSESTAD
+449 TESLVD
-457 RSKLPF
+457 RTQLPF
-463 PTEFPELDLPEI
+463 PTDFPVLDLPKI
-475 QRAKLSNGLE
+475 QRAKLSNGLD

-496 INLSFQIKSGHATDP
+496 VNLSFQIKSGHATDP
-511 LGQPG
+511 KEQPG
-516 LANFTMSMLT
+516 LASFAMSMLT
-526 EGSKS
+526 EGTGSYD
-531 FNALELSDQLEELG
+531 ALELSDRLEELG
-545 TDLYTSTGL
+545 TDLYTNTGL
-554 DSSSINISSL
+554 DVSSVNISSL
-564 KSSFEESIEIMFE
+564 KSNFVDSLKIMHE
-577 VITEPTFDQ
+577 VITDPTFDQ
-586 EEIDRKKIRWLAA
+586 TEIERKKVRWLAA

-609 MVSNLIPEILYGEDH
+609 IVSNLIPEILYGDNH

-633 GTRESIQ
+633 GTRDSIQ
-640 WMSRDDLINYK
+640 WMSREDLINYK
-651 NRFIAPSNGTLILVG
+651 QRFIAPSNASLIVVG
-666 DTTLDE
+666 DTTLE
-672 ILPILEA
+672 EVVPMLES
-679 QFGSWPENRMLKGAQ
+679 QFGKLAENKMLKGPQ
-694 LVYTINKEPDSRRVF
+694 LDYEVENQSETRRVY
-709 LIDKPG
+709 LVDKPG

-728 GMRTSDEID
+728 AIGSSDEID

-779 MLVSAPVQ
+779 MLVYAPVQ
-787 TDKTVDSIQEIIREY
+787 TDKTIPSIQEIIREY
-802 DEYLSSNPAK
+802 EEYLSSNPAK
-812 NEELEAI
+812 DEELEAI
-819 VNDLSLGLIGDFET
+819 VKDLSLGLIGDYET
-833 FGSLMSGLSGIV
+833 FGALMSGLSGIV
-845 SFDREDDFLDNLPTK
+845 SQGRDDNYIDTLPTK
-860 YRSMTIDNINAAA
+860 YRSMTIDDINSAAK
-873 ERYIDPSI
+873 RYLDPSI

-893 EQGIRELDLGE
+893 EEGIEELNLGK
-904 IEILKLD
+904 IEVITLD

>member
-1 MTIFKKYFLYLMIV
+1 MINLNKTITSFLI
-15 FLPLPVIASEE
+15 FLISFSTLANEGLPE
-26 LPDIKYDKFTLP
+26 IKYEKFTLP

-51 PVVAVNVW
+51 PVVAVNIW
-59 YHVGSKDELPGKTGF
+59 YHVGSKDERPGKTGF

-93 FGPFQQVGA
+93 FSPFQQVGA
-102 TNMNGTTNNDRTN
+102 TDMNGTTNNDRTN

-139 LGVVNQEKLDEQR
+139 LGVVNEEKLDEQR

-166 YGRVFIQASKATFPV
+166 YGRVFLQASKSTFPV
-181 GHPYSWTTIGSMEDL
+181 GHPYSWTTIGSLEDL
-196 NAATLEDVQLWFK
+196 NAATLEDVQNWFK

-221 AGDINVDE
+221 AGDINTDE
-229 AKKIVT
+229 AKEIVT

-266 DRVPNARIYKVW
+266 DRVPNTRIYKVW

-286 EHAHFELLASLLTGG
+286 EQTHFELMASLLTGG
-301 KNSALYQELVYK
+301 KNSSLYQELVYK
-313 RQLATSVSA
+313 RRLATSVSA
-322 FYYDREIA
+322 FYYDRELA

-336 VDLANGRSLDD
+336 VDLANGQSLAELEAALDD
-347 LEDAMDKA
+347 T
-355 LSDFIKKGPSAKRLK
+355 LSEFIKRGPNAKRLK

-376 RASSIK
+376 RASWIK
-382 GLQRVGGF
+382 GLQRIGGF

-399 SEVYSGNPGAYL
+399 SEVYSGDPGAYL
-411 EFINGIM
+411 KFINDMM
-418 EITNKEIKETANT
+418 EITNKDIKTTASA

-440 TVIPEENRS
+440 TVVPEENRTFS
-449 YDSESTAD
+449 SESVVD
-457 RSKLPF
+457 RTQLPF
-463 PTEFPELDLPEI
+463 PTDFPVLDLPKI
-475 QRAKLSNGLE
+475 QRAQLSNGLD

-511 LGQPG
+511 KEQPG
-516 LANFTMSMLT
+516 LASFTMSMLT
-526 EGSKS
+526 EGTGSYD
-531 FNALELSDQLEELG
+531 ALELSDRLEELG
-545 TDLYTSTGL
+545 TDLYTNTGL
-554 DSSSINISSL
+554 DVSSVNISSL
-564 KSSFEESIEIMFE
+564 KSNFVDSLKIMYE

-586 EEIDRKKIRWLAA
+586 TEIERKKSRWLAA

-609 MVSNLIPEILYGEDH
+609 MVSNLIPKILYGENH

-640 WMSRDDLINYK
+640 WMSREDLMNYK
-651 NRFIAPSNGTLILVG
+651 QRFIAPSNASLIVVG
-666 DTTLDE
+666 NTTLDE
-672 ILPILEA
+672 VVPMLES
-679 QFGSWPENRMLKGAQ
+679 QFGKLAENKMLKGVQ
-694 LVYTINKEPDSRRVF
+694 LDYEVLNQSDIRRVY
-709 LIDKPG
+709 LVDKPG

-728 GMRTSDEID
+728 AIGSSDEID

-764 YGVRTRLSQ
+764 YGVRARLSQ

-779 MLVSAPVQ
+779 MLVYAPVQ
-787 TDKTVDSIQEIIREY
+787 TDKTIPSIQEIIREY

-812 NEELEAI
+812 DEELEAI
-819 VNDLSLGLIGDFET
+819 VKDLSLGLIGDYET
-833 FGSLMSGLSGIV
+833 FGALMSGLSGIV
-845 SFDREDDFLDNLPTK
+845 SQGRDDNYIDTLPTK
-860 YRSMTIDNINAAA
+860 YRSMTIDDINSAAK
-873 ERYIDPSI
+873 RYLDPSV
-881 WTWVIVGDLSKI
+881 WTWVIIGDLSKI
-893 EQGIRELDLGE
+893 EEGIEELNLGK
-904 IEILKLD
+904 IEVITLD

>member
-1 MTIFKKYFLYLMIV
+1 MINLNKTITSFLI
-15 FLPLPVIASEE
+15 FLISFSTLANEDLPE
-26 LPDIKYDKFTLP
+26 IKYEKFTLP

-51 PVVAVNVW
+51 PVVAVNIW
-59 YHVGSKDELPGKTGF
+59 YHVGSKDERPGKTGF

-102 TNMNGTTNNDRTN
+102 TDMNGTTNNDRTN

-139 LGVVNQEKLDEQR
+139 LGVINEEKLDEQR

-166 YGRVFIQASKATFPV
+166 YGRVFLQASKSTFPV
-181 GHPYSWTTIGSMEDL
+181 GHPYSWTTIGSLEDL
-196 NAATLEDVQLWFK
+196 NAATLEDVQTWFK

-221 AGDINVDE
+221 AGDINTDE
-229 AKKIVT
+229 AKEIVT

-266 DRVPNARIYKVW
+266 DRVPNTRIYKVW

-286 EHAHFELLASLLTGG
+286 EQTHFELMASLLTGG
-301 KNSALYQELVYK
+301 KNSSLYQELVYK

-322 FYYDREIA
+322 FYYDRELA

-336 VDLANGRSLDD
+336 VDLANGQSLEELEAALDD
-347 LEDAMDKA
+347 T
-355 LSDFIKKGPSAKRLK
+355 LSEFIKRGPNAKRLK

-382 GLQRVGGF
+382 GLQRIGGF

-399 SEVYSGNPGAYL
+399 SEVYTGDPGAYL
-411 EFINGIM
+411 KFINDM
-418 EITNKEIKETANT
+418 MDITNKDIKTTASA

-440 TVIPEENRS
+440 TVVPEENRTFS
-449 YDSESTAD
+449 TESLVD
-457 RSKLPF
+457 RTQLPF
-463 PTEFPELDLPEI
+463 PTDFPVLDLPKI
-475 QRAKLSNGLE
+475 QRAKLSNGLD

-496 INLSFQIKSGHATDP
+496 VNLSFQIKSGHATDP
-511 LGQPG
+511 KEQPG
-516 LANFTMSMLT
+516 LASFTMSMLT
-526 EGSKS
+526 EGTSS
-531 FNALELSDQLEELG
+531 YDALELSDRLEELG
-545 TDLYTSTGL
+545 TDLYTNTGL
-554 DSSSINISSL
+554 DVSSVNISSL
-564 KSSFEESIEIMFE
+564 KSNFVDSLKIMHE
-577 VITEPTFDQ
+577 VITDPTFDQ
-586 EEIDRKKIRWLAA
+586 TEIERKKVRWLAA

-609 MVSNLIPEILYGEDH
+609 IVSNLIPEILYGDNH

-640 WMSRDDLINYK
+640 WMSREDLINYK
-651 NRFIAPSNGTLILVG
+651 QRFIAPSNASLIVVG

-672 ILPILEA
+672 LVPMLES
-679 QFGSWPENRMLKGAQ
+679 QFGKLAENKMLKGVQ
-694 LVYTINKEPDSRRVF
+694 LDYEVENQSETRRVY
-709 LIDKPG
+709 LVDKPG

-728 GMRTSDEID
+728 AIGSSDEID
-737 IDLMNRVIGG
+737 IGLMNRVIGG

-764 YGVRTRLSQ
+764 YGVRARLSQ

-779 MLVSAPVQ
+779 MLVYAPVQ
-787 TDKTVDSIQEIIREY
+787 TDKTIPSIQEIIREY
-802 DEYLSSNPAK
+802 EEYLSSNPAK
-812 NEELEAI
+812 DEELEAI
-819 VNDLSLGLIGDFET
+819 VKDLSLGLIGDYET
-833 FGSLMSGLSGIV
+833 FGALMSGLSGIV
-845 SFDREDDFLDNLPTK
+845 SQGRDDNYIDTLPTK
-860 YRSMTIDNINAAA
+860 YRSMTIEDINSAAKK
-873 ERYIDPSI
+873 YLDPSV

-893 EQGIRELDLGE
+893 KEGIEELNLGK
-904 IEILKLD
+904 IEVITLD

>member
-1 MTIFKKYFLYLMIV
+1 MTIFKKYFLYFVIV
-15 FLPLPVIASEE
+15 FSPLSVIASEQ

-640 WMSRDDLINYK
+640 WMSRDDLIDYK

-694 LVYTINKEPDSRRVF
+694 LDYTINKEPDSRRVF

-728 GMRTSDEID
+728 GMRTPDEID

>member
-1 MTIFKKYFLYLMIV
+1 MTIFKKYFLYLIIV
-15 FLPLPVIASEE
+15 FSPLSVIASEE
-26 LPDIKYDKFTLP
+26 LPEIKYDKFTLP

-347 LEDAMDKA
+347 LEDAMDTA

-449 YDSESTAD
+449 YNSESTAD

-531 FNALELSDQLEELG
+531 FDALELSDQLEELG

-672 ILPILEA
+672 ILPTLEA

-694 LVYTINKEPDSRRVF
+694 LDYTINKEPDSRRVF

-860 YRSMTIDNINAAA
+860 YRSMTIDDINAAA

>member
-1 MTIFKKYFLYLMIV
+1 MINLNKTIISFLVVLIS
-15 FLPLPVIASEE
+15 FSTLANEDLPE
-26 LPDIKYDKFTLP
+26 IKYEKFTLP

-59 YHVGSKDELPGKTGF
+59 YHVGSKDERPGKTGF

-93 FGPFQQVGA
+93 FSPFQQVGA
-102 TNMNGTTNNDRTN
+102 TDMNGTTNNDRTN

-139 LGVVNQEKLDEQR
+139 LGVVNEEKLNEQR

-166 YGRVFIQASKATFPV
+166 YGRVFLQASKSTFPV
-181 GHPYSWTTIGSMEDL
+181 GHPYSWTTIGSLEDL
-196 NAATLEDVQLWFK
+196 NAATLEDVQTWFK

-221 AGDINVDE
+221 AGDINADE
-229 AKKIVT
+229 AKEIVT

-266 DRVPNARIYKVW
+266 DRVPNTRIYKVW

-286 EHAHFELLASLLTGG
+286 EHTHFELMASLLTGG
-301 KNSALYQELVYK
+301 KNSSLYQELVYK
-313 RQLATSVSA
+313 RRLATSVSA
-322 FYYDREIA
+322 FYYDRELA

-336 VDLANGRSLDD
+336 VDLANGQSLAELEAALDD
-347 LEDAMDKA
+347 T
-355 LSDFIKKGPSAKRLK
+355 LSEFIKRGPNAKRLK

-376 RASSIK
+376 RASWIK
-382 GLQRVGGF
+382 GLQRIGGF

-399 SEVYSGNPGAYL
+399 SEVYSGDPGAYL
-411 EFINGIM
+411 KFINDMM
-418 EITNKEIKETANT
+418 EITNKDIKTTASA

-440 TVIPEENRS
+440 TVVPEENRTFS
-449 YDSESTAD
+449 SESVVD
-457 RSKLPF
+457 RTQLPF
-463 PTEFPELDLPEI
+463 PTDFPVLDLPKI
-475 QRAKLSNGLE
+475 QRAKLSNGLD

-511 LGQPG
+511 KEQPG
-516 LANFTMSMLT
+516 LASFTMSMLT
-526 EGSKS
+526 EGTGSYD
-531 FNALELSDQLEELG
+531 ALELSDRLEELG
-545 TDLYTSTGL
+545 TDLYTNTGL
-554 DSSSINISSL
+554 DVSSVNISSL
-564 KSSFEESIEIMFE
+564 KSNFVDSLKIMHE
-577 VITEPTFDQ
+577 VITDSTFDQ
-586 EEIDRKKIRWLAA
+586 TEIERKKSRWLAA

-609 MVSNLIPEILYGEDH
+609 MVSNLIPEILYGENH

-640 WMSRDDLINYK
+640 WMSREDLINYK
-651 NRFIAPSNGTLILVG
+651 QRFIAPSNASLIVVG

-672 ILPILEA
+672 VVPMLES
-679 QFGSWPENRMLKGAQ
+679 QFGKLTENKMLKGAQ
-694 LVYTINKEPDSRRVF
+694 LDYKVTNQPETRKVYLV
-709 LIDKPG
+709 DKPG

-728 GMRTSDEID
+728 AIGSSDEID

-773 YKGPRP
+773 YKGKRP
-779 MLVSAPVQ
+779 MLVYAPVQ
-787 TDKTVDSIQEIIREY
+787 TDKTIPSIQEIIREY
-802 DEYLSSNPAK
+802 DEYLSSNPA
-812 NEELEAI
+812 NDEELEAI
-819 VNDLSLGLIGDFET
+819 VKDLSLGLIGDYET
-833 FGSLMSGLSGIV
+833 FGALMSGLSGIV
-845 SFDREDDFLDNLPTK
+845 SQGRDDNYIDTLPTK
-860 YRSMTIDNINAAA
+860 YRSMTIEDINSAAI
-873 ERYIDPSI
+873 RYLDPSI

-893 EQGIRELDLGE
+893 EEGIEELNLGK
-904 IEILKLD
+904 IEVITLD

>member
-1 MTIFKKYFLYLMIV
+1 MTIFKNYFLYLMIV
-15 FLPLPVIASEE
+15 FLPLPVIASEQ

-457 RSKLPF
+457 RSNLPF

-531 FNALELSDQLEELG
+531 FDALELSDQLEELG

-728 GMRTSDEID
+728 GMRTPDEID

-860 YRSMTIDNINAAA
+860 YRSMTMDNINAAA

>member
-1 MTIFKKYFLYLMIV
+1 MTIFKKYFLYFVIV
-15 FLPLPVIASEE
+15 FSPLSVIASEQ

-728 GMRTSDEID
+728 GMRTPDEID

-779 MLVSAPVQ
+779 MLVRAPVQ

-845 SFDREDDFLDNLPTK
+845 SFDREDDFLDNLPAK
-860 YRSMTIDNINAAA
+860 YRSMTIDDINTAA

>member
-1 MTIFKKYFLYLMIV
+1 MINLNKTITSFLI
-15 FLPLPVIASEE
+15 FLISFSTLANEGLPE
-26 LPDIKYDKFTLP
+26 IKYEKFTLP

-51 PVVAVNVW
+51 PVVAVNIW
-59 YHVGSKDELPGKTGF
+59 YHVGSKDERPGKTGF

-93 FGPFQQVGA
+93 FSPFQQVGA
-102 TNMNGTTNNDRTN
+102 TDMNGTTNNDRTN

-139 LGVVNQEKLDEQR
+139 LGVVNEEKLDEQR

-166 YGRVFIQASKATFPV
+166 YGRVFLQASKSTFPV
-181 GHPYSWTTIGSMEDL
+181 GHPYSWTTIGSLEDL
-196 NAATLEDVQLWFK
+196 NAATLEDVQNWFK

-221 AGDINVDE
+221 AGDINTDE
-229 AKKIVT
+229 AKEIVT

-266 DRVPNARIYKVW
+266 DRVPNTRIYKVW

-286 EHAHFELLASLLTGG
+286 EQTHFELMASLLTGG
-301 KNSALYQELVYK
+301 KNSSLYQELVYK
-313 RQLATSVSA
+313 RRLATSVSA
-322 FYYDREIA
+322 FYYDRELA

-336 VDLANGRSLDD
+336 VDLANGQSLAELEAALDD
-347 LEDAMDKA
+347 T
-355 LSDFIKKGPSAKRLK
+355 LSEFIKRGPNAKRLK

-376 RASSIK
+376 RASWIK
-382 GLQRVGGF
+382 GLQRIGGF

-399 SEVYSGNPGAYL
+399 SEVYSGDPGAYL
-411 EFINGIM
+411 KFINDMM
-418 EITNKEIKETANT
+418 EITNKDIKTTASA

-440 TVIPEENRS
+440 TVVPEENRTFS
-449 YDSESTAD
+449 SESVVD
-457 RSKLPF
+457 RTQLPF
-463 PTEFPELDLPEI
+463 PTDFPVLDLPKI
-475 QRAKLSNGLE
+475 QRAQLSNGLD

-511 LGQPG
+511 KEQPG
-516 LANFTMSMLT
+516 LASFTMSMLT
-526 EGSKS
+526 EGTGSYD
-531 FNALELSDQLEELG
+531 ALELSDRLEELG
-545 TDLYTSTGL
+545 TDLYTNTGL
-554 DSSSINISSL
+554 DVSSVNISSL
-564 KSSFEESIEIMFE
+564 KSNFVDSLKIMYE

-586 EEIDRKKIRWLAA
+586 TEIERKKSRWLAA

-609 MVSNLIPEILYGEDH
+609 MVSNLIPKILYGENH

-640 WMSRDDLINYK
+640 WMSREDLMNYK
-651 NRFIAPSNGTLILVG
+651 QRFIAPSNASLIVVG
-666 DTTLDE
+666 NTTLDE
-672 ILPILEA
+672 VVPMLES
-679 QFGSWPENRMLKGAQ
+679 QFGKLAENKMLKGVQ
-694 LVYTINKEPDSRRVF
+694 LNYKVVNQSDIRRVY
-709 LIDKPG
+709 LVDKPG

-728 GMRTSDEID
+728 AIGSSDEID

-764 YGVRTRLSQ
+764 YGVRARLSQ

-779 MLVSAPVQ
+779 MLVYAPVQ
-787 TDKTVDSIQEIIREY
+787 TDKTIPSIQEIIREY

-812 NEELEAI
+812 DEELEAI
-819 VNDLSLGLIGDFET
+819 VKDLSLGLIGDYET
-833 FGSLMSGLSGIV
+833 FGALMSGLSGIV
-845 SFDREDDFLDNLPTK
+845 SQGRDDNYIDTLPTK
-860 YRSMTIDNINAAA
+860 YRSMTIDDINSAAK
-873 ERYIDPSI
+873 RYLDPSV
-881 WTWVIVGDLSKI
+881 WTWVIIGDLTKI
-893 EQGIRELDLGE
+893 EEGIEELNLGK
-904 IEILKLD
+904 IEVITLD